1 MILQKH
7 LSLSFSLLLLLV
19 LYTPSTAQ
27 IFKQVNIQIEQDSI
41 DKLERQ
47 PYSNEDVHGDFFI
60 DAQGF
65 EHVELHYRGAFNLF
79 NLIRAGSIRNWKVK
93 FPKDNK
99 LENRREWNFNYE
111 TYIRQ
116 NLAYQIFKA
125 AKVPVV
131 SAENVLLSVNRIFQG
146 LYLKYED
153 PDNSDWLKETFG
165 DNDGD
170 LYKAA
175 YDLPGE
181 VKYFAD
187 LTYLGDEDADYF
199 LHYRKQTNKKG
210 LAEFDY
216 SSIRD
221 FTVLIN
227 QTPDDEFE
235 QMILDNFDVVSFIK
249 YLVIANYMAH
259 WDSYPYRPKN
269 FFLYDNPAD
278 DKWHFIPWDLDATF
292 QESGNRN
299 PIGTT
304 GSIYYYFDS
313 IVPYQNEP
321 TEPLERPLVWR
332 IMKIKKFRDKYCYEY
347 KQAIDS
353 YLNSDSLF
361 EMIDSIETTVNNN
374 VTGQDRIK
382 FIADVAATK
391 RFINKRLPNV
401 KAQLDACNVIQDPF
415 NSTTS
420 IIEESNKPIIIYP
433 NPASNYIS
441 IELPTAV
448 AEYGQIILSNVL
460 GQTVSSLVLVQGT
473 LPSIHLSI
481 DHISSGQ
488 YFLTIK
494 VDEDQSTRKLLIIK
508 H

>member
-1 MILQKH
+1 MTEQILK
-7 LSLSFSLLLLLV
+7 SFTFFILAIVVS
-19 LYTPSTAQ
+19 TPTTAQ
-27 IFKQVNIQIEQDSI
+27 IFKQVNIKIEQDSI

-60 DAQGF
+60 DNQGF
-65 EHVELHYRGAFNLF
+65 ENVELHYRGAFNLF
-79 NLIRAGSIRNWKVK
+79 NLIRAGSLRNWKVK
-93 FPKDNK
+93 FPKNNK
-99 LENRREWNFNYE
+99 LEDRREWNFNYE
-111 TYIRQ
+111 NYIRQ
-116 NLAYQIFKA
+116 NLAYQVFKA

-131 SAENVLLSVNRIFQG
+131 SAENVLFSLNGNLQG

-153 PDNSDWLKETFG
+153 PDNTDWLKETFG

-221 FTVLIN
+221 FTALIN

-235 QMILDNFDVVSFIK
+235 QTILDNFEVASFIR
-249 YLVIANYMAH
+249 YLVIANFMSH

-269 FFLYDNPAD
+269 FFLYDNPTD

-304 GSIYYYFDS
+304 GSIYHYFDG
-313 IVPYQNEP
+313 IVPYQNES
-321 TEPLERPLVWR
+321 TESLERPLVWR
-332 IMKIKKFRDKYCYEY
+332 IMKIQKFRDKYCYEY
-347 KQAIDS
+347 KQAIDT
-353 YLNSDSLF
+353 YLNSESLF
-361 EMIDSIETTVNNN
+361 GLIDSIETTVNNN
-374 VTGQDRIK
+374 VTGQDREE
-382 FIADVAATK
+382 FRADVAATK

-401 KAQLDACNVIQDPF
+401 KTQLDPCNVTNDPF

-420 IIEESNKPIIIYP
+420 TLDEGIIQAIIYP
-433 NPASNYIS
+433 NPASNYIR
-441 IELPTAV
+441 IELSSTIT
-448 AEYGQIILSNVL
+448 ENGQVILSDVL
-460 GQTVSSLVLVQGT
+460 GKTVSSLILEQGT
-473 LPSIHLSI
+473 FPSINLGI
-481 DHISSGQ
+481 DHIPTGQ

-494 VDEDQSTRKLLIIK
+494 ANGDQKTTKILITK
-508 H
+508 

>member
-1 MILQKH
+1 MTKQKP
-7 LSLSFSLLLLLV
+7 LSLSFSILLILFLS
-19 LYTPSTAQ
+19 TATTAQ
-27 IFKQVNIQIEQDSI
+27 IFKQINIQIAQDSI

-60 DAQGF
+60 DDQGF
-65 EHVELHYRGAFNLF
+65 ENVELHYRGAFNLF
-79 NLIRAGSIRNWKVK
+79 NLIRAGSVRNWKVK
-93 FPKDNK
+93 FPKNNK

-111 TYIRQ
+111 NYIRQ
-116 NLAYQIFKA
+116 NLAYQVFKT

-131 SAENVLLSVNRIFQG
+131 SAENVLLSVNGNLQG

-153 PDNSDWLKETFG
+153 PDNKDWLKETFG

-175 YDLPGE
+175 FDIPDE

-187 LTYLGDEDADYF
+187 LTYLGNQDADYF
-199 LHYRKQTNKKG
+199 LHYRKQTNKKD

-221 FTVLIN
+221 FTALIN
-227 QTPDDEFE
+227 QTSDNEFE
-235 QMILDNFDVVSFIK
+235 QTILDNFAVESFIK
-249 YLVIANYMAH
+249 YLVIANFMAH

-269 FFLYDNPAD
+269 FFLYDNPED

-304 GSIYYYFDS
+304 GSIYHYFDG
-313 IVPYQNEP
+313 IAPYNHTP

-347 KQAIDS
+347 KQAINS

-361 EMIDSIETTVNNN
+361 EVIDSIETTVNNN
-374 VTGQDRIK
+374 VTGQDRNE
-382 FIADVAATK
+382 FRADVAATK
-391 RFINKRLPNV
+391 RFITKRLPNV
-401 KAQLDACNVIQDPF
+401 MAQLNACNVTSDPF
-415 NSTTS
+415 STTTS
-420 IIEESNKPIIIYP
+420 TIEESIKQIIIYP
-433 NPASNYIS
+433 NPASNYIR

-448 AEYGQIILSNVL
+448 QENGQIVLRNVL
-460 GQTVSSLVLVQGT
+460 GQVVLSLVLERGT
-473 LPSIHLSI
+473 LPMIKLSTDNI
-481 DHISSGQ
+481 PTGQ

-494 VDEDQSTRKLLIIK
+494 VDGAQSTSKMWIIK
-508 H
+508 